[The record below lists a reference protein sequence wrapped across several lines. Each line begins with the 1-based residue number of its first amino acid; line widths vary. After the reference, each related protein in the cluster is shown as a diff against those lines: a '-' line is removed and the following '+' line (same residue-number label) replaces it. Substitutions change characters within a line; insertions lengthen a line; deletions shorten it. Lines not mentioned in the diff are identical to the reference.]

1 VTLTEVE
8 SGLLLVAYL
17 EAEDLSVARQAPL
30 VARLDE
36 KRGPVVLLFDVA
48 DTVRSVPIDVPTF
61 WLGTTAQKDLRIIGM
76 GIVTRAMSVRVAA
89 RGFALAN
96 VARGLDTQVD
106 TFQDLESAT
115 AWARGL
121 LAAAP

>member
-8 SGLLLVAYL
+8 SGLLLVAYR
-17 EAEDLSVARQAPL
+17 EAEDLSVTQQAPL
-30 VARLDE
+30 VARLNE
-36 KRGPVVLLFDVA
+36 KRGAVVLLFDVA

-61 WLGTTAQKDLRIIGM
+61 WLGITAQKDLRIIGM
-76 GIVTRAMSVRVAA
+76 GIITRAMSVRVAA

-106 TFQDLESAT
+106 TFHDGESAT

-121 LAAAP
+121 LAMVP

>member
-1 VTLTEVE
+1 MLTEVE
-8 SGLLLVAYL
+8 PGLLLVTY
-17 EAEDLSVARQAPL
+17 EVAEDLAVTQQAPL
-30 VARLDE
+30 VARLAE

-61 WLGTTAQKDLRIIGM
+61 WLGTTAQKDLRLIGM
-76 GIVTRAMSVRVAA
+76 GIITRAMSVRVAA

-106 TFQDLESAT
+106 TFQDVESAT

-121 LAAAP
+121 LAMVP